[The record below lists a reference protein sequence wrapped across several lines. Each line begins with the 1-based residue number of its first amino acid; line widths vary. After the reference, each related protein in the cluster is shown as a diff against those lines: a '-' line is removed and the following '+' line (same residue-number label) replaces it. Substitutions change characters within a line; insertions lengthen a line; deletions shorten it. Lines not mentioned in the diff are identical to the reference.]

1 MRFNKGCLIDDGKP
15 LEHVSLKGDQLHLGL
30 GIDTGGTYTDAAI
43 IDLEKGKVL
52 AKAKSLTTRHDLSEG
67 ISNSIDK
74 VKGIRAKDI
83 RLVSVSSTL
92 ATNSVVEGKGCR
104 VGLMVIGSE
113 YKQMVPIE
121 EAIELKGGHN
131 LVGEELAKLE
141 LDKAMDFVQRTMGKV
156 DAYAISSYLSV
167 RNPEH
172 EIRLKLMIQELCQN
186 PVVCGHELST
196 KLGFYERTLTAV
208 LNAKLI
214 PIIADLVLSVKKVM
228 AEHEIVAPLMI
239 VKGDGSLMGEM
250 MAKERPVETILSGP
264 AASLIGAKYLTRE
277 EDAVVI
283 DVGGTTT
290 DIGILR
296 GGKPR
301 LDPEGA
307 MIGGWRTRVKAADI
321 STSGCGGDSRI
332 VVTNGKIILNPLRVV
347 PLCIASTSYD
357 VIKPKLKKA
366 STAKTRPQA
375 GHIAVENIVQSTEFF
390 IFNKG
395 VTGLSFSKE
404 EQAFVDNVKDEPRS
418 VYEVSE
424 MTGVHPFSFNVR
436 RLEELGV
443 VLRIGLTPTDIL
455 HADGSYIEY
464 DEEASSIAV
473 AIQSDI
479 MEMTPEQFCKDV
491 RRAVIYK
498 ISHELL
504 KKLAYEETGNTS
516 FDDVC
521 NDMFDKF
528 ITHRPGVDYGVRLKL
543 NKKIIGIGAPVGA
556 YLPAVAER
564 FDTHL
569 LLPEHSEV
577 GNAVGAITGSIMET
591 VEVLIR
597 PKPGMSAIDNPP
609 CTLHSLNEKRDF
621 ANLAEAV
628 QYAEEWGRAT
638 AREMALAA
646 GADDVQLLVEK
657 ENRMGHLGKS
667 WGEGILLEARVNV
680 TAIGKPRLFFEG
692 KV

>member
-1 MRFNKGCLIDDGKP
+1 
-15 LEHVSLKGDQLHLGL
+15 
-30 GIDTGGTYTDAAI
+30 
-43 IDLEKGKVL
+43 
-52 AKAKSLTTRHDLSEG
+52 
-67 ISNSIDK
+67 
-74 VKGIRAKDI
+74 
-83 RLVSVSSTL
+83 
-92 ATNSVVEGKGCR
+92 
-104 VGLMVIGSE
+104 
-113 YKQMVPIE
+113 
-121 EAIELKGGHN
+121 
-131 LVGEELAKLE
+131 
-141 LDKAMDFVQRTMGKV
+141 
-156 DAYAISSYLSV
+156 
-167 RNPEH
+167 
-172 EIRLKLMIQELCQN
+172 
-186 PVVCGHELST
+186 
-196 KLGFYERTLTAV
+196 
-208 LNAKLI
+208 
-214 PIIADLVLSVKKVM
+214 
-228 AEHEIVAPLMI
+228 
-239 VKGDGSLMGEM
+239 
-250 MAKERPVETILSGP
+250 
-264 AASLIGAKYLTRE
+264 
-277 EDAVVI
+277 
-283 DVGGTTT
+283 
-290 DIGILR
+290 
-296 GGKPR
+296 
-301 LDPEGA
+301 
-307 MIGGWRTRVKAADI
+307 
-321 STSGCGGDSRI
+321 
-332 VVTNGKIILNPLRVV
+332 VTNGKIILNPLRVV
-347 PLCIASTSYD
+347 PLCIASTKYD

-366 STAKTRPQA
+366 STVKPRPQA

-395 VTGLSFSKE
+395 VTGLSFSRE

-479 MEMTPEQFCKDV
+479 MEMAPEQFCKDV

-521 NDMFDKF
+521 NDLFDKF
-528 ITHRPGVDYGVRLKL
+528 ITHKPGVDYGVRLRL

-597 PKPGMSAIDNPP
+597 PKPGMSALENPP
-609 CTLHSLNEKRDF
+609 CTLHSPNEKREF
-621 ANLAEAV
+621 ANLAAAV
-628 QYAEEWGRAT
+628 QYAEDWGRAT
-638 AREMALAA
+638 ARDMALAA
-646 GADDVQLLVEK
+646 GADEVQLLVEK